1 MYFEMVS
8 KIISLATFNSWL
20 FLLKQNCIK
29 NVDES
34 VLLIIRIMDPIL
46 TLGLFAFVCVI
57 LIMFSV
63 GFIFHCV
70 MATLECVP
78 VSVFSPPTEQDRT

>member
-1 MYFEMVS
+1 
-8 KIISLATFNSWL
+8 
-20 FLLKQNCIK
+20 
-29 NVDES
+29 
-34 VLLIIRIMDPIL
+34 MDPIL
-46 TLGLFAFVCVI
+46 TLGLFAFVCAI

-78 VSVFSPPTEQDRT
+78 VSVFSPPTEHV

>member
-1 MYFEMVS
+1 
-8 KIISLATFNSWL
+8 
-20 FLLKQNCIK
+20 
-29 NVDES
+29 
-34 VLLIIRIMDPIL
+34 MDPIL

-70 MATLECVP
+70 MAILECMDNT
-78 VSVFSPPTEQDRT
+78 VSVFSPPTEHV

>member
-1 MYFEMVS
+1 MYLTFEVQ
-8 KIISLATFNSWL
+8 IYIHNY
-20 FLLKQNCIK
+20 NCFI
-29 NVDES
+29 S
-34 VLLIIRIMDPIL
+34 VLQIIRIMDPIL
-46 TLGLFAFVCVI
+46 TLGLFAFVCAI